1 MTAVIRIN
9 KWFNCRIE
17 ASTTVENAIL
27 IPLFTVISISLIALS
42 FFIHDTIIIKSAAWE
57 SAIDVSS
64 VTKKDISGYDIIYRQ
79 NVLNDKLKGETLFIR
94 NPSVNIF
101 ADGGRVDVST
111 NSIFKMNFSFWND
124 KTINTVTSA
133 KRVFPAMELR
143 KIKAIKNTFKTIFN

>member
-17 ASTTVENAIL
+17 AGTTVENAIL

-64 VTKKDISGYDIIYRQ
+64 VTKKDISGDDIIYRQ

-133 KRVFPAMELR
+133 KRVFPATELR

>member
-9 KWFNCRIE
+9 KWFYCRIE

-64 VTKKDISGYDIIYRQ
+64 VTKKDISGDDIIYRQ

>member
-9 KWFNCRIE
+9 KWLNCRIE
-17 ASTTVENAIL
+17 AGTTVENAIL

-64 VTKKDISGYDIIYRQ
+64 VTKKDISGDDIIYRQ

-111 NSIFKMNFSFWND
+111 NSIFRMNFSFWND